1 MACRIFIQFRT
12 NLIPGEPMQKNFV
25 VARAA
30 CSIILGREFDHEK
43 DFLHAQGE
51 ILNGNARCHVLVD
64 CNYRD
69 VPPKL
74 EDVELHCYRVKK
86 AETSW

>member
-1 MACRIFIQFRT
+1 
-12 NLIPGEPMQKNFV
+12 MQKNFV

-30 CSIILGREFDHEK
+30 CSKILDREFDHEK

-51 ILNGNARCHVLVD
+51 ILNDSARCHVLVD
-64 CNYRD
+64 CNYHN

-74 EDVELHCYRVKK
+74 EDVKLYCYQVKK
-86 AETSW
+86 AESSW